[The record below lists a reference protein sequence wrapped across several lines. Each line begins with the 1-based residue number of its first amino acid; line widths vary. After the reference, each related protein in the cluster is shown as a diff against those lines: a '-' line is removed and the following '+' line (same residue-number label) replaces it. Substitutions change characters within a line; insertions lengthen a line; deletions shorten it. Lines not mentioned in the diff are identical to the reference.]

1 MQIGMIGLGRM
12 GANMVRRLMRAGHE
26 CVAFDVHA
34 AAVDELKRDGAHAA
48 YTLEQLV
55 ESLRPP
61 RAVWMMVPAAV
72 VGDTIERVAPLLGR
86 GDILVDG
93 GNSDYRRARE
103 HSEKLKA
110 HGIDFV
116 DAGVSGGVWG
126 LENGYCLMIGGNGD
140 AVARLQPVLE
150 ALAPAPLA
158 TDQGAPVRGYLHCGP
173 AGAGHFVKMVHN
185 GVEYALMA
193 AYAEGFNLLA
203 HAGSDSLHRK
213 PDAETAPVDDASAYH
228 YDFDVPAIA
237 QLWRNGSVVR
247 SWLLDLT
254 AQALSEDPA
263 LERYEGRVADSGEG
277 RWTLKAAIDLS
288 VPVPTLANALFA
300 RFSSRDEDAFANRLL
315 SAMREQFG
323 GHTERKTPVR

>member
-12 GANMVRRLMRAGHE
+12 GANMARRLMRAGHE
-26 CVAFDVHA
+26 CVAFDAHA
-34 AAVDELKRDGAHAA
+34 AAVDALQAEGARAA
-48 YTLEQLV
+48 STLEQLIAA
-55 ESLRPP
+55 LQPP
-61 RAVWMMVPAAV
+61 RAVWLMLPAAV
-72 VGDTIERVAPLLGR
+72 VGATIEKLAPLLTR
-86 GDILVDG
+86 GDILIDG
-93 GNSDYRRARE
+93 GNSDYRHARAR
-103 HSEKLKA
+103 SESLQTR
-110 HGIDFV
+110 GIEFV

-126 LENGYCLMIGGNGD
+126 LEKGYCMMIGGSRT
-140 AVARLQPVLE
+140 AVARLQPIFE
-150 ALAPAPLA
+150 ALAPTPL
-158 TDQGAPVRGYLHCGP
+158 TPDSQWQPSVKGYLHCGP

-203 HAGSDSLHRK
+203 HAAGKDTMHRRA
-213 PDAETAPVDDASAYH
+213 DAETAPLDEPGAYH

-254 AQALSEDPA
+254 AQALSEDPT
-263 LERYEGRVADSGEG
+263 LEQYAGRVADSGEG

-323 GHTERKTPVR
+323 GHAERK

>member
-12 GANMVRRLMRAGHE
+12 GANMARRLLRAGHE
-26 CVAFDVHA
+26 CVAFDAHVPA
-34 AAVDELKRDGAHAA
+34 IDALKPDGAVAV
-48 YTLEQLV
+48 YSLEQMIEALQ
-55 ESLRPP
+55 PP
-61 RAVWMMVPAAV
+61 RAVWMMLPAAI
-72 VGDTIERVAPLLGR
+72 VGQTIERLAPLLGS
-86 GDILVDG
+86 GDIVIDG

-103 HSEKLKA
+103 HSEHLQA
-110 HGIDFV
+110 RGVEFV

-126 LENGYCLMIGGNGD
+126 LEKGYCMMIGGSSA
-140 AVARLQPVLE
+140 AVARLQPILE

-158 TDQGAPVRGYLHCGP
+158 SDDARRPGVKGYLHCG
-173 AGAGHFVKMVHN
+173 ASGAGHFVKMVHN

-203 HAGSDSLHRK
+203 HASNDKTHRHA
-213 PDAETAPVDDASAYH
+213 DAETAPLDNPEAYH
-228 YDFDVPAIA
+228 FDFDVGAIA

-254 AQALSEDPA
+254 AQALGEDPS
-263 LERYEGRVADSGEG
+263 LERYAGRVADSGEG

-288 VPVPTLANALFA
+288 VPVPTLASALFA
-300 RFSSRDEDAFANRLL
+300 RFSSRDEDAYANRLL

-323 GHTERKTPVR
+323 GHVERK